1 MSEVNRIVTG
11 DRVARFV
18 GDRNAQRVIPPYTAL
33 GVECKGDI
41 IAGAV
46 FRNYTKFDIEVMVV
60 GKVKAFTPGFVRS
73 IGRYV
78 FEQLECVRLS
88 MWTDQP
94 RVIELAKRLGAQVEG
109 MKRDGHGKGHDLTLL
124 GVLRADWKFK

>member
-1 MSEVNRIVTG
+1 MSAVKQIVTD

-18 GDRNAQRVIPPYTAL
+18 GDRNAHKVIPPYTAL
-33 GVECKGDI
+33 GVECRGDI

-46 FRNYTKFDIEVMVV
+46 FRNWTGPDIEVMVV
-60 GKVKAFTPGFVRS
+60 GELKAFTPGFVRA

-78 FEQLECVRLS
+78 FDQLGCERLS

-94 RVIELAKRLGAQVEG
+94 RVIALAERLGAQFEG
-109 MKRDGHGKGHDLTLL
+109 IKRNGHGAGRDLTLL

>member
-1 MSEVNRIVTG
+1 MSAVNQIVTG

-33 GVECKGDI
+33 GVECRGDI

-46 FRNYTKFDIEVMVV
+46 FRNYTRFDIEVMVV
-60 GKVKAFTPGFVRS
+60 GELKGFTPGFVRA

-78 FEQLECVRLS
+78 FDQLECERLS

-94 RVIELAKRLGAQVEG
+94 RVIALAERLGAQFEG
-109 MKRDGHGKGHDLTLL
+109 VKRNGFGKGRDATLI

>member
-1 MSEVNRIVTG
+1 MSALNVIVTG

-33 GVECKGDI
+33 GVECRGDI

-46 FRNYTKFDIEVMVV
+46 FRNYTGADIEVMV
-60 GKVKAFTPGFVRS
+60 GGELKALTPGFGRS

-78 FEQLECVRLS
+78 FGQLKCERLS

-94 RVIELAKRLGAQVEG
+94 RVIALAERLGAQVEG
-109 MKRDGHGKGHDLTLL
+109 VKRNGFGKGRDATLI
-124 GVLRADWKFK
+124 GVLREDWKFK